1 MRQSLAPAARTR
13 QNVPS
18 MPGKRPNKVDV
29 HRDIG
34 NNGPMLTL
42 AVVNQKGGVGK
53 STVATNLAAAAHL
66 MRRRTLVIDM
76 DRQGSALDWS
86 AARAEGSDLWG
97 LVVVKADRALTP
109 PKFREIAS
117 GFDVVI
123 LDGPPRLGDLTR
135 SAAVAADVVLV
146 PVQPGPFD
154 LWASKETL
162 ELLDAA
168 DTVRAELGRGPVARL
183 FVVNRSQART
193 VLSREAPAALEAA
206 GDVAGIVSQR
216 QVFPTAA
223 AIGESVLT
231 IEPKGAA
238 AREIRAL
245 YRSVV
250 RAGVRSRQAVAS

>member
-1 MRQSLAPAARTR
+1 MKRRT
-13 QNVPS
+13 V
-18 MPGKRPNKVDV
+18 VDV

-53 STVATNLAAAAHL
+53 STLSVNLAAAAHL
-66 MRRRTLVIDM
+66 SRHRTLVIDM

-86 AARAEGSDLWG
+86 AARAERSELDG
-97 LVVVKADRALTP
+97 LIVVKADRPLAP
-109 PKFREIAS
+109 NKFREMAQ

-135 SAAVAADVVLV
+135 SAAVAADVVLI

-162 ELLDAA
+162 DLLDVA
-168 DTVRAELGRGPVARL
+168 DSMRAEIGRSPVKRL
-183 FVVNRSQART
+183 FVVNRSQAT
-193 VLSREAPAALEAA
+193 NLARETPEALGAA
-206 GDVAGIVSQR
+206 GDVAGVVSQR
-216 QVFPTAA
+216 VAFPAAA

-231 IEPKGAA
+231 TEPKGPA

-245 YRSVV
+245 YRTVT
-250 RAGVRSRQAVAS
+250 RAGVRARQAVAS